1 MEVLHET
8 KRNTDNIALF
18 DSPSEANKIQI
29 WKRQWTVPKRVFQTL
44 HTYFRGVLFFATVDL
59 FILPDTC
66 LSTESF
72 FHLMRIS
79 ITLTLYISR
88 LHDGLVFPLFLAV
101 LVSVTRMWHLLLS
114 WAHGT
119 CSSQLPWYSKL
130 LTTIVRS
137 ELWKMP
143 SRLINSVG
151 RKSIKANPCT
161 DIHREVSKVRLHW

>member
-1 MEVLHET
+1 MKQQKEIPTILYYLTPLWGKQNSNMKKAVNSTEKSLPDTTH
-8 KRNTDNIALF
+8 I
-18 DSPSEANKIQI
+18 
-29 WKRQWTVPKRVFQTL
+29 FQ
-44 HTYFRGVLFFATVDL
+44 GCSFFATLDL

-88 LHDGLVFPLFLAV
+88 LHDGLVFSLFLAV
-101 LVSVTRMWHLLLS
+101 LVSVTRIWHLLWS

-137 ELWKMP
+137 ELWKLP

-161 DIHREVSKVRLHW
+161 DIHREVSNVRLHW